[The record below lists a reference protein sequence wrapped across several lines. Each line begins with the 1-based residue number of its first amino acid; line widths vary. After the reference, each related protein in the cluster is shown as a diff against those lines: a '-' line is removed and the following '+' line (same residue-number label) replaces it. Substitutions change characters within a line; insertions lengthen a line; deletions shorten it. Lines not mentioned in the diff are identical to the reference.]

1 MLPKG
6 YIIIVRAK
14 DSMTV
19 SKDKTSYC
27 LPRYYE
33 RLGSILI
40 LCHLFQKKT
49 V

>member
-19 SKDKTSYC
+19 II
-27 LPRYYE
+27 RI
-33 RLGSILI
+33 RIA
-40 LCHLFQKKT
+40 T
-49 V
+49 VYQDIMRG